1 MSRGSRHSPAVLLA
15 LVAVTALAEPAAGAE
30 DVTGLGYRVAGTI
43 VIDEQRAVAQIES
56 SAGEQQL
63 YSLGDNIDGWEIVDI
78 DPDKVTLTRSGQVVQ
93 LRLEGKPV
101 LLGSQAPAESSE
113 FAIVTG
119 SSSLDFDSAFVALQK
134 LESKPATGDS
144 GPDYADVNR
153 ALGLAATTRI
163 REIDGEPVASPMAVV
178 QLSMVA
184 LASNNPFRLT
194 VSDNNSDEIYL
205 LPSE

>member
-1 MSRGSRHSPAVLLA
+1 VA
-15 LVAVTALAEPAAGAE
+15 L
-30 DVTGLGYRVAGTI
+30 
-43 VIDEQRAVAQIES
+43 IES
-56 SAGEQQL
+56 SAGTQQL
-63 YSLGDNIDGWEIVDI
+63 YGLGDNIDGWEIVDI

-119 SSSLDFDSAFVALQK
+119 SSSLDFDNAFVALQK

-144 GPDYADVNR
+144 GPAYADINR
-153 ALGLAATTRI
+153 ALGLAAATRI

-194 VSDNNSDEIYL
+194 VGDNNSDEIYL